1 MAFESVKESGTTWNP
16 CTTGRK
22 KEGTL
27 KQLTAGKKSFL
38 IGYLIGTRHGAGP
51 EGNSTIHTVKFDKV
65 GDAGHFSAEVEQGDE
80 VMVWGSKVLNEDM
93 VKINP
98 GAYIKVEW
106 LGLKQSKAGNN
117 YHAWDIGIDRTVEPL
132 SGAASFSA
140 DTESKDKV
148 ETAVAGDIES
158 FEDDGDDLPF

>member
-1 MAFESVKESGTTWNP
+1 MAFESVKEKGVSWNP

-27 KQLTAGKKSFL
+27 KQLN
-38 IGYLIGTRHGAGP
+38 LIGTRHGAGP
-51 EGNSTIHTVKFDKV
+51 DGNSTIHTVKFDKV
-65 GDAGHFSAEVEQGDE
+65 GDASHFSAEVEKGDE
-80 VMVWGSKVLNEDM
+80 VQVWGSKVLNDDM
-93 VKINP
+93 AKINP
-98 GAYIKVEW
+98 GSYIKVEW

>member
-1 MAFESVKESGTTWNP
+1 MAFESVKEKGVSWNP

-38 IGYLIGTRHGAGP
+38 IGYLIGTRYGAGP
-51 EGNSTIHTVKFDKV
+51 DGNSTIHTIKFDKA
-65 GDAGHFSAEVEQGDE
+65 GDNSHFSEEVEKGEE
-80 VMVWGSKVLNEDM
+80 VQVWGSKVLNDDM
-93 VKINP
+93 AKINP
-98 GAYIKVEW
+98 GSYIKVEW

-140 DTESKDKV
+140 DTESVEKV
-148 ETAVAGDIES
+148 EPAVSGDIES
-158 FEDDGDDLPF
+158 FGEDGDDLPF